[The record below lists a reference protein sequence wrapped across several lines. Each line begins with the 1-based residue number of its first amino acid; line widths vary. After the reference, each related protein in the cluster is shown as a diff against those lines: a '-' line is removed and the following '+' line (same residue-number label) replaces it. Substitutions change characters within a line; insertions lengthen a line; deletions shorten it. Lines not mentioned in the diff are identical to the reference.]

1 MNKFSSIKD
10 LVSVSYGEIIGFG
23 ATAFFWFWL
32 ASEISPEAYGQIHF
46 FLGIAGIISYIATV
60 GTTNTITVYTAKK
73 IPVLKSFFSLSM
85 IIAFLGLIVTFFIY
99 ERVDVGFLVFG
110 YALSFIGM
118 GYLLGNKK
126 YFEHSKYVLIQK
138 VLTLALG
145 ILFYY
150 FWGIDGII
158 FALAITYASFILP
171 VYKGLK
177 NTKLDFNQLK
187 NRFGFVVGNYSMQ
200 LIGGLSGQLDKIIVA
215 PILGFTLLGNYSLAL
230 SFFSIMLFLPNNLF
244 KYLLPQES
252 TGNQKNRV
260 VKFSIILSI
269 IIAGI
274 AIIILP
280 KITSYYFPEFTEVT
294 ELIQIMSVG
303 IIPKTISSIYEAK
316 LLGSENSKIVLSAR
330 TIHLVTMTISM
341 ISLGLIF
348 GITGIAI
355 AFLLANIL
363 KAIFLIVLH
372 RGKFN

>member
-1 MNKFSSIKD
+1 
-10 LVSVSYGEIIGFG
+10 
-23 ATAFFWFWL
+23 
-32 ASEISPEAYGQIHF
+32 
-46 FLGIAGIISYIATV
+46 
-60 GTTNTITVYTAKK
+60 
-73 IPVLKSFFSLSM
+73 
-85 IIAFLGLIVTFFIY
+85 
-99 ERVDVGFLVFG
+99 
-110 YALSFIGM
+110 
-118 GYLLGNKK
+118 
-126 YFEHSKYVLIQK
+126 
-138 VLTLALG
+138 
-145 ILFYY
+145 
-150 FWGIDGII
+150 
-158 FALAITYASFILP
+158 
-171 VYKGLK
+171 
-177 NTKLDFNQLK
+177 
-187 NRFGFVVGNYSMQ
+187 MQ